1 MTPITFFHPG
11 ARSLQRFADSESPP
25 SEQSRLASHLADCVS
40 CRAKVSF
47 ARDVAAKGRNLPTP
61 DTPADL
67 ISRVIAERGGGQRAI
82 LPTTIHTERSRRVAI
97 PLVAAAAVIVIT
109 GIGFAYFRGT
119 QLGKREASNGEPRAF
134 LGSMIFL
141 PDVASAA
148 EAPTRVEAF
157 KHPVAF
163 DGRKLK
169 PVDLAYERYSTNLS
183 GSRTVAARGVLH
195 VSRASSGDAWKV
207 ERDWTG
213 MSEDGTN
220 QIRHEVETAQL
231 SARDLKLISREIRV
245 TPFLKYSSINVDQ
258 RFSGD
263 SISGRMT
270 TEGGDSRGVGRLIA
284 QSLAEKYAPFITEAI
299 APVLMRTVPLGP
311 DWSGSFSIVGWAVR
325 KEDVTFPLTLRV
337 IGSERV
343 TVPAGT
349 FDCWKMTITVQGH
362 DIAYWARKSDGVGVL
377 TRDESRRTTEGIR
390 GIALVSDK
398 PTTK

>member
-1 MTPITFFHPG
+1 MTPITLFHPG
-11 ARSLQRFADSESPP
+11 ARSLQRFAESESPP
-25 SEQSRLASHLADCVS
+25 GDQSRIASHLADCAG
-40 CRAKVSF
+40 CRAEVAF
-47 ARDVAAKGRNLPTP
+47 AREIVVKAKNLPVADP
-61 DTPADL
+61 SADL
-67 ISRVIAERGGGQRAI
+67 ISRVIAERGSGQRAI
-82 LPTTIHTERSRRVAI
+82 LPTAHESDGPRRVAI
-97 PLVAAAAVIVIT
+97 PLIAAAVVLVVT
-109 GIGFAYFRGT
+109 GLTLTYVRGT
-119 QLGKREASNGEPRAF
+119 QLEKREAFSGEPRAF

-141 PDVASAA
+141 PNVANAA
-148 EAPTRVEAF
+148 EAPTPVEAF
-157 KHPVAF
+157 EHRVAF

-169 PVDLAYERYSTNLS
+169 PVDLEYERYSTNRS

-213 MSEDGTN
+213 ISEDGTN
-220 QIRHEVETAQL
+220 QVRHEVETAQL
-231 SARDLKLISREIRV
+231 SARDLKLISREIHV
-245 TPFLKYSSINVDQ
+245 MPFLKYSRINVDQ

-263 SISGRMT
+263 SISGQMT
-270 TEGGDSRGVGRLIA
+270 TEGGDSRGVGRPIV
-284 QSLAEKYAPFITEAI
+284 QSLSEKYPPFITEAI

-325 KEDVTFPLTLRV
+325 KEDVMFPLTLRV

-349 FDCWKMTITVQGH
+349 FDCWKMSITLQGH

-377 TRDESRRTTEGIR
+377 TRDDSHRATTGTR

-398 PTTK
+398 PTPK